1 MVPLVRFDPDIDM
14 EVPWTSTDPRYCNME
29 EWFGFKIDCCWSL
42 QLIESI

>member
-14 EVPWTSTDPRYCNME
+14 EVPWTSTDLRYCNME
-29 EWFGFKIDCCWSL
+29 GWFGFKIDCCWSL